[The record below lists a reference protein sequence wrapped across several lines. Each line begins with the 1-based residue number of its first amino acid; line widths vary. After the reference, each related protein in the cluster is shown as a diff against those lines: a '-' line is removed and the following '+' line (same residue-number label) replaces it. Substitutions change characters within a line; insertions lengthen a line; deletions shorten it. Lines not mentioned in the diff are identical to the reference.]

1 MGKEKY
7 IYKAYGGSRGVG
19 AWGRGVC
26 GFGDHS
32 IDIGRKDSRTI
43 ENYVFW
49 EMLRE
54 CFWGF

>member
-1 MGKEKY
+1 MGIEEN
-7 IYKAYGGSRGVG
+7 IWYKG

-32 IDIGRKDSRTI
+32 IDIGWNDSRTI

-49 EMLRE
+49 EMLRKS
-54 CFWGF
+54 